1 MPSFDSLPIE
11 LVLRILS
18 YLPVQSLRSVRL
30 TARRWNQFFVAN
42 ESTIYHHAAFLHDF
56 VDSLGILLPEARQ
69 SRYLKFLKDV
79 PDWYTYCKRYHLLQ
93 KNWVGQGTGATAKFY
108 GRTPYDV
115 HRIKVDEKHGLVITT
130 HEFGGLTVFDMETT
144 AILWRLSSGYV
155 RRYAHCEYENGFL
168 IFDRIGVSKEVWR
181 LQTLYNDTTD
191 GPHTPAPE
199 EAQIAEWRIA
209 SQPQYP
215 HAPRG
220 HFRPWRLINTPEFGR
235 AYRFVYPSL
244 LVSGLRKAY
253 VWDVR
258 TGALLQELENVQGDS
273 NAGDIN
279 YVELSASHV
288 FICSSSALRVFSRE
302 TKAMILEIPSYQL
315 AYADIRLAVKRDP
328 AMARHGLATP
338 GEIVKIPLE
347 LTDSTALYS
356 ASYAEF
362 SAVHV
367 SRSGTDLVAQLS
379 DSRII
384 AIRDFMRVARGDVP
398 LNKAA
403 LELGKTVPY
412 RGVDEHFSIYLC
424 FEYGRI
430 GVITTSGV
438 YAITLDPTRHSLLDP
453 YLASRENAHGVP
465 REAIDAGLSF
475 PHVQIASLPYYQ
487 DRRQLAKVTC
497 LQVTETKMFFVWDAM
512 YKPDSFEFFRRVG
525 MIDPPPVEARAAMAG
540 AVAATAATTTVGAAA
555 AVPAPASSAVHDQ
568 QANVGHVMQP
578 EAVAGPSADAMVV
591 DGGNDE
597 AAAISDAVWDAPGIE
612 EHQAVAGPATVT
624 TAAATATPAGG
635 GVNTEMVVIEYVPH
649 DANDEDEWDEDEG
662 DEDEDIEFDD
672 QDLLEDADAVLPADV
687 GVPLLQAHRR
697 EREWSKFELL
707 GGSCGMAD
715 VR

>member
-1 MPSFDSLPIE
+1 MPSLDVLPAE
-11 LVLRILS
+11 LVLRILA

-30 TARRWNQFFVAN
+30 TARRWNQFFVMN

-56 VDSLGILLPEARQ
+56 VDSLGIFLPEARE
-69 SRYLKFLKDV
+69 SRNLKFLKDV
-79 PDWYTYCKRYHLLQ
+79 PDWYTYCKRYHQLQ
-93 KNWVGQGTGATAKFY
+93 KNWVGSGKAATTKFY
-108 GRTPYDV
+108 GRNPYDV

-130 HEFGGLTVFDMETT
+130 HEFGGLTVFDMDTT
-144 AILWRLSSGYV
+144 EVLWKLSSAYV

-181 LQTLYNDTTD
+181 LETLYRDTTD
-191 GPHTPAPE
+191 GPHVAAPE
-199 EAQIAEWRIA
+199 A
-209 SQPQYP
+209 SQITEWQAASSRHRWPRAP
-215 HAPRG
+215 HG

-235 AYRFVYPSL
+235 AYRFVYPCL

-258 TGALLQELENVQGDS
+258 TGQLVLELENVQGDS
-273 NAGDIN
+273 PAGDIN

-302 TKAMILEIPSYQL
+302 NKAMILEIPSYQL
-315 AYADIRLAVKRDP
+315 AYSDIRLAVKRDP

-338 GEIVKIPLE
+338 GEIVRIPLE
-347 LTDSTALYS
+347 PTDTTALYS

-367 SRSGTDLVAQLS
+367 SRSGKDLVAQLS

-384 AIRDFMRVARGDVP
+384 SIRDFMRVARGEVP

-438 YAITLDPTRHSLLDP
+438 YAITLDPTRHSLVDP
-453 YLASRENAHGVP
+453 YLASLQNAHGLP
-465 REAIDAGLSF
+465 QRAIDAGLSF
-475 PHVQIASLPYYQ
+475 PHVLIASLPYYQ

-512 YKPDSFEFFRRVG
+512 YKPDTIDFFRRVG
-525 MIDPPPVEARAAMAG
+525 MIDPPPSEAVAAMAG
-540 AVAATAATTTVGAAA
+540 AAAA
-555 AVPAPASSAVHDQ
+555 AGARAGAGPAQAQPMNVEHAVQ
-568 QANVGHVMQP
+568 TEP
-578 EAVAGPSADAMVV
+578 VAGPSGVHHQ
-591 DGGNDE
+591 GGVTGHP
-597 AAAISDAVWDAPGIE
+597 VWNAPGTNAPR
-612 EHQAVAGPATVT
+612 HQTATSGGPVAGPS
-624 TAAATATPAGG
+624 TAPAPAGG
-635 GVNTEMVVIEYVPH
+635 NEMTIIEFVPLG
-649 DANDEDEWDEDEG
+649 DDDEDEWDEDEEDDDS
-662 DEDEDIEFDD
+662 DEDEIDD
-672 QDLLEDADAVLPADV
+672 QEMLEHDADLPPEANL
-687 GVPLLQAHRR
+687 PLINGHRR
-697 EREWSKFELL
+697 EQNFVSAGPIVFCVDF
-707 GGSCGMAD
+707 SP
-715 VR
+715 V